1 MRVVSGIDKG
11 SLDWERREGESGIRY
26 GVSERVAGAAIYK
39 AGLSF
44 KRLSRINIYENYCFL
59 VMENRGKPL
68 MPIIMLTLF
77 LLWKRLGFYS

>member
-11 SLDWERREGESGIRY
+11 SLDWERCEGESGIRH
-26 GVSERVAGAAIYK
+26 GVSERATGAAIYK
-39 AGLSF
+39 TGLSF

>member
-11 SLDWERREGESGIRY
+11 SLDWERCEGESGIRH
-26 GVSERVAGAAIYK
+26 GVSERVTGVAIYK
-39 AGLSF
+39 TGLSF

>member
-11 SLDWERREGESGIRY
+11 SLDWERCEGESGIRY

-39 AGLSF
+39 TGLSF

-59 VMENRGKPL
+59 VM
-68 MPIIMLTLF
+68 
-77 LLWKRLGFYS
+77 

>member
-11 SLDWERREGESGIRY
+11 SLDWERCEGESGIRH

-39 AGLSF
+39 TGLSFNERVAGAAIYKTGLSF

-59 VMENRGKPL
+59 VM
-68 MPIIMLTLF
+68 
-77 LLWKRLGFYS
+77 

>member
-1 MRVVSGIDKG
+1 MVSGIDKG
-11 SLDWERREGESGIRY
+11 SLDWERCEGESGIRH

-39 AGLSF
+39 TGLSF

>member
-11 SLDWERREGESGIRY
+11 SLDWERCEGESGIRH

-39 AGLSF
+39 TGLSF